1 MNSTIKIDLFVEDRA
16 HEEFI
21 QAMLLRLANEEHK
34 AIIPRVRSSRGG
46 HGQAL
51 SELSTYLV
59 SVSKG
64 IAGMDIPDL
73 LVVAIDANCKAF
85 NAAHREIESRIGEPY
100 KNRTIIACPDP
111 HIERWFLADPDS
123 LVRVIGLRPKIG
135 KKKCQR
141 DHYKSILIKAL
152 IQAGYLP
159 TLGGI
164 EFAREI
170 VLAMDL
176 YRASKAERSL
186 KHFLDDA
193 TKMFKTI

>member
-1 MNSTIKIDLFVEDRA
+1 MNSAIKIDLFVEDRA

-21 QAMLLRLANEEHK
+21 LAVLLRLANEEHK
-34 AIIPRVRSSRGG
+34 AITPRVRSSRGG

-51 SELSTYLV
+51 SELSTYLL

-64 IAGMDIPDL
+64 IAGMDMPDL

-85 NAAHREIESRIGEPY
+85 NTAHREIELRIGEPY
-100 KNRTIIACPDP
+100 KSRAIIACPDP

-123 LVRVIGLRPKIG
+123 LVEVIGLRPRVG
-135 KKKCQR
+135 RKKCQR
-141 DHYKSILIKAL
+141 DHYKSILLKAL
-152 IQAGYLP
+152 IQAGYPP

-170 VLAMDL
+170 VEAMDL

-186 KHFLDDA
+186 KRFLDDA

>member
-1 MNSTIKIDLFVEDRA
+1 M
-16 HEEFI
+16 
-21 QAMLLRLANEEHK
+21 
-34 AIIPRVRSSRGG
+34 
-46 HGQAL
+46 
-51 SELSTYLV
+51 

-64 IAGMDIPDL
+64 IAGMDMPDL

-85 NAAHREIESRIGEPY
+85 NTAHREIESKISGTY
-100 KNRTIIACPDP
+100 KDRAVIACPDP

-123 LVRVIGLRPKIG
+123 LVKVIGLRPNIG
-135 KKKCQR
+135 RKKCQR
-141 DHYKSILIKAL
+141 DHYKAILSKAL

-170 VLAMDL
+170 VEAMDL

-186 KHFLDDA
+186 KHFIDDL
-193 TKMFKTI
+193 TKMFRSL

>member
-1 MNSTIKIDLFVEDRA
+1 
-16 HEEFI
+16 
-21 QAMLLRLANEEHK
+21 MLLRLANQERK
-34 AIIPRVRSSRGG
+34 AITPRVRSSRGG

-64 IAGMDIPDL
+64 IAGMDMPEL

-85 NAAHREIESRIGEPY
+85 NIAHREIESRIGEPY

-123 LVRVIGLRPKIG
+123 LVKIFGHRPKVG
-135 KKKCQR
+135 RKKCQR
-141 DHYKSILIKAL
+141 DHYKSILLRAL

-170 VLAMDL
+170 VEAMDL